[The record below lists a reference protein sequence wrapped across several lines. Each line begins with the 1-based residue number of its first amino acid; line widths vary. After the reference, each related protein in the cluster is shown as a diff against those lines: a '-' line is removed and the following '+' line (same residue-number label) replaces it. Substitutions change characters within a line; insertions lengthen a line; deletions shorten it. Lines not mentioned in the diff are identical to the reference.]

1 MSNRVFKHTA
11 HKALW
16 DWIANN
22 PYLTYWEWPGWE
34 HNGGECEPLI
44 NDNFACDYAYDTSP
58 DNEFINCRNCPLDQ
72 WAEPSVERRYF
83 SYVESEEYRGD
94 AEGLCMYG
102 LYGLW
107 CDAYYSRDL
116 EKISYFAKKIRD
128 LPVKRHIVCE

>member
-1 MSNRVFKHTA
+1 MNEGVFNHTA
-11 HKALW
+11 HKDLW

-22 PYLTYWEWPGWE
+22 PDLTYWEWPGWE
-34 HNGGECEPLI
+34 QNGGEYKDLI
-44 NDNFACDYAYDTSP
+44 DDNFACDYAYTVST
-58 DNEFINCRNCPLDQ
+58 NGKFIDCRDCPLTQ
-72 WAEPSVERRYF
+72 WSDLSMERKYF
-83 SYVESEEYRGD
+83 SYVESDEYQGN